1 MKDYDE
7 LVIAIEIAE
16 QLDADV
22 EMSLDD
28 YRKTKKKMKLSERVN
43 SKGILSL
50 LFSDLR
56 ISSKLILKSLR
67 IGRVNL
73 SVIFVLHFV
82 R

>member
-43 SKGILSL
+43 FLENTIYN
-50 LFSDLR
+50 
-56 ISSKLILKSLR
+56 IYNKLGEIIK
-67 IGRVNL
+67 
-73 SVIFVLHFV
+73 
-82 R
+82 

>member
-43 SKGILSL
+43 FLENTIYN
-50 LFSDLR
+50 
-56 ISSKLILKSLR
+56 IYNKLGEINK
-67 IGRVNL
+67 
-73 SVIFVLHFV
+73 
-82 R
+82 

>member
-7 LVIAIEIAE
+7 LVMDYEIAE

-43 SKGILSL
+43 FLENTIYN
-50 LFSDLR
+50 
-56 ISSKLILKSLR
+56 IYNKLGEINK
-67 IGRVNL
+67 
-73 SVIFVLHFV
+73 
-82 R
+82 

>member
-16 QLDADV
+16 QLEADV

-43 SKGILSL
+43 FLENTIYN
-50 LFSDLR
+50 
-56 ISSKLILKSLR
+56 IYNKLGEINK
-67 IGRVNL
+67 
-73 SVIFVLHFV
+73 
-82 R
+82 

>member
-43 SKGILSL
+43 FLENTIH
-50 LFSDLR
+50 D
-56 ISSKLILKSLR
+56 IYNKLGEIIK
-67 IGRVNL
+67 
-73 SVIFVLHFV
+73 
-82 R
+82 

>member
-43 SKGILSL
+43 FLENTIYSIYN
-50 LFSDLR
+50 
-56 ISSKLILKSLR
+56 KLGEINK
-67 IGRVNL
+67 
-73 SVIFVLHFV
+73 
-82 R
+82 

>member
-7 LVIAIEIAE
+7 LVMSIEIAE

-43 SKGILSL
+43 FLENTIYN
-50 LFSDLR
+50 
-56 ISSKLILKSLR
+56 IYNKLGEINK
-67 IGRVNL
+67 
-73 SVIFVLHFV
+73 
-82 R
+82 

>member
-43 SKGILSL
+43 FLESTIYN
-50 LFSDLR
+50 
-56 ISSKLILKSLR
+56 IYNKLGEINK
-67 IGRVNL
+67 
-73 SVIFVLHFV
+73 
-82 R
+82 